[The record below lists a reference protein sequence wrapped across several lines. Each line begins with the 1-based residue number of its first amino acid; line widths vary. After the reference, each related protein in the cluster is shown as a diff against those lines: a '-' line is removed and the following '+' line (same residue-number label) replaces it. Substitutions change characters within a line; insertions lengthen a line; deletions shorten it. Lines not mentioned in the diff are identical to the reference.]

1 LNFSCSSLSLVVD
14 NQGISRRS
22 LRPRLFSSLS
32 SISVFIDILST
43 FFVVFVF
50 AEQEEVV
57 EEEVVKEEEDNE
69 SRIVGA
75 RSARERR
82 SERIEVS
89 TSTALFLFFFYKVFD
104 EDIDERRRLDETKA
118 KGKKTKKLTEIN
130 PKLINP
136 AHKFVSHVIIE
147 RFSRVTA
154 PHKKTCEKK
163 KRKMADFGFVLPD
176 RLKSILDYHHQHQ
189 RKSESFEHRL
199 EKAKLKRQVRR
210 IHVPE
215 IFFVLVRSYTLS
227 TRKRTECFKEH

>member
-1 LNFSCSSLSLVVD
+1 
-14 NQGISRRS
+14 
-22 LRPRLFSSLS
+22 
-32 SISVFIDILST
+32 LST

-130 PKLINP
+130 PKLKK
-136 AHKFVSHVIIE
+136 HHW
-147 RFSRVTA
+147 RFSDFN
-154 PHKKTCEKK
+154 PYHKYK
-163 KRKMADFGFVLPD
+163 
-176 RLKSILDYHHQHQ
+176 
-189 RKSESFEHRL
+189 
-199 EKAKLKRQVRR
+199 
-210 IHVPE
+210 
-215 IFFVLVRSYTLS
+215 
-227 TRKRTECFKEH
+227 

>member
-1 LNFSCSSLSLVVD
+1 LNFSWSSLSLVVD

-82 SERIEVS
+82 NERIEVS
-89 TSTALFLFFFYKVFD
+89 TSTALFLFFLQSLTR
-104 EDIDERRRLDETKA
+104 ILTRARDETNDKS
-118 KGKKTKKLTEIN
+118 KREDKKLTEIN
-130 PKLINP
+130 PKSIKP
-136 AHKFVSHVIIE
+136 AHNFLSHVIIE

-176 RLKSILDYHHQHQ
+176 RLKSILDHHQQHQ

-215 IFFVLVRSYTLS
+215 IFFVLVRAHTLS